1 MQDLIEL
8 VIDRDRLEVGV
19 LILSLNCFGF
29 LFIFLPFFIK
39 YFFLFASEVDAGA
52 ELKVVL
58 G

>member
-29 LFIFLPFFIK
+29 LFIFLSFFIK
-39 YFFLFASEVDAGA
+39 YFFLFASKVDAGA